1 MHPQTKTL
9 LLLNQLIQHSID
21 SETRDGFDVRFA
33 RDVFPV
39 GDDRMDGEVQLVGY
53 LLVGETLRHEPQ
65 HILLP
70 RGEFAA
76 LRRVLVRA
84 LGTGGP

>member
-1 MHPQTKTL
+1 M
-9 LLLNQLIQHSID
+9 NQFIQHSID
-21 SETRDGFDVRFA
+21 SEAGDGFDVRFA

-39 GDDRMDGEVQLVGY
+39 GDDRMDGEVQFVGY
-53 LLVGETLRHEPQ
+53 LLVGEPLRHEPQ

-70 RGEFAA
+70 RGEFTA
-76 LRRVLVRA
+76 LRRVLVRT